1 MHTALLKTLACKHK
15 TTVNKIA
22 ARYTAKVSTP
32 HGLRTCTQAIMQR
45 DGRPPL
51 TARFGGIPLVRKK
64 DAVLVDQI
72 PVRPPRRKELIT
84 RLLNGTCE
92 AACGKTSEQVR
103 VHHVR
108 KLADLQQKGR
118 PQPAWAQLMAKRR
131 RKTLIVCPSCHDSIH
146 TTQPPAQAPTTQ

>member
-22 ARYTAKVSTP
+22 ARHTAKVSTP

-84 RLLNGTCE
+84 RLLNGICE
-92 AACGKTSEQVR
+92 A
-103 VHHVR
+103 
-108 KLADLQQKGR
+108 
-118 PQPAWAQLMAKRR
+118 W
-131 RKTLIVCPSCHDSIH
+131 PSV
-146 TTQPPAQAPTTQ
+146 APTRVWGCPFCWRSASVRTWCRHSG